1 MKTNTTK
8 IATTYLRKAIAT
20 LRYRNY
26 RLWFIGQKR
35 FHEWL
40 RKLDEDQLNTLISAF
55 TTLLAEGKDG

>member
-8 IATTYLRKAIAT
+8 LAATYLSKTIAA
-20 LRYRNY
+20 LRHRNY

-40 RKLDEDQLNTLISAF
+40 CKLDEVQLNTLIYTF
-55 TTLLAEGKDG
+55 TTVLAEEKDL